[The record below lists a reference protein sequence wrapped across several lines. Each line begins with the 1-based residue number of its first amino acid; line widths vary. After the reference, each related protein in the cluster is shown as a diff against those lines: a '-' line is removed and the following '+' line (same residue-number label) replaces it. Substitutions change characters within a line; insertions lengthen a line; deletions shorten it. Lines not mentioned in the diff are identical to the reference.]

1 MTLIEFRREYPEYDD
16 VPDGALHRLLKAA
29 GKEAEFTE
37 DEGTGLKMLLRLLQD
52 TRRDPDVVSELRALA
67 DLIRGIDLK
76 EVIAAVKGLKL
87 TVPAPVVNVPAPV
100 VNVPA
105 PIVNVPS
112 PIVNVP
118 VPVVNVEGAVPK
130 EWTFTP
136 IRDDNGFIRSVKAT
150 WRE

>member
-1 MTLIEFRREYPEYDD
+1 
-16 VPDGALHRLLKAA
+16 
-29 GKEAEFTE
+29 
-37 DEGTGLKMLLRLLQD
+37 
-52 TRRDPDVVSELRALA
+52 LA

-87 TVPAPVVNVPAPV
+87 TVPAPVVNVPAPVVNVPAPV